1 MIFLYIILNVILIYY
16 RIKPYDYNLSSM
28 IGIWEGFLNLN
39 PDFVDKGFVVYKS
52 GGYDGQFFYLINQYL
67 SGVSSQL
74 PILDSFSV
82 RFTRIGL
89 PLLTSIFSKIF
100 GTKAYP
106 VITLAILHLSHIMS
120 FVMLK
125 KLCKKEIRYLANFHL
140 FSPFVINSN
149 LLLLSDSLVCS
160 WTIFIFYFLNQK
172 DCHKP
177 AKISVLLL
185 LGCFFVLIKES
196 ALSIMGM
203 LLLLLWLKRSYPP
216 NSFSSSS
223 VQILPPTGGSNETKS
238 LLGLVGG
245 SIIFYFAFVFYL
257 RFFLDAN
264 PGTYPLTFL
273 DLIDYPFFGFFKSI
287 SFSTPMNLSPFVR
300 ELAKYPI
307 FIFYLLL
314 LLNLRNIKTVQD
326 FVWFLPILFIL
337 FTAGIAEQGYW
348 LTYDNIMRMFTLS
361 IPMIILYKNSKKS
374 YNDFG
379 ILWFGIVLLAM
390 LIVRILWLKKE
401 MEFFFN

>member
-1 MIFLYIILNVILIYY
+1 MRWWYYNFLYL
-16 RIKPYDYNLSSM
+16 
-28 IGIWEGFLNLN
+28 
-39 PDFVDKGFVVYKS
+39 
-52 GGYDGQFFYLINQYL
+52 
-67 SGVSSQL
+67 
-74 PILDSFSV
+74 
-82 RFTRIGL
+82 
-89 PLLTSIFSKIF
+89 
-100 GTKAYP
+100 
-106 VITLAILHLSHIMS
+106 
-120 FVMLK
+120 
-125 KLCKKEIRYLANFHL
+125 
-140 FSPFVINSN
+140 
-149 LLLLSDSLVCS
+149 
-160 WTIFIFYFLNQK
+160 
-172 DCHKP
+172 
-177 AKISVLLL
+177 
-185 LGCFFVLIKES
+185 
-196 ALSIMGM
+196 